1 MKNKILKIEGNVKK
15 KTKVKLEKDNFYFS
29 FFRNRLQEDAK
40 NLNRKLERMKKLE
53 MASNKDEVLLE
64 EIREY
69 KEILRCPACKNKQ
82 RDAILS
88 KCFHVFCYDC
98 LKSRYDSR
106 QRKCPKCNTA
116 FGQSDMHK
124 IWLV

>member
-1 MKNKILKIEGNVKK
+1 MIC
-15 KTKVKLEKDNFYFS
+15 
-29 FFRNRLQEDAK
+29 FFVYSLQEDAK
-40 NLNRKLERMKKLE
+40 NLNRKLERMRKLE